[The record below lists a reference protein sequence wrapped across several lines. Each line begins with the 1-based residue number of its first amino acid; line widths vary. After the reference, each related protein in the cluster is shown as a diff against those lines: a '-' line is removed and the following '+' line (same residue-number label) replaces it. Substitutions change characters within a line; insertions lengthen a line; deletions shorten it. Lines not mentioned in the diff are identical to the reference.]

1 MSDQW
6 LNNLRGKMENHE
18 QDVPDGL
25 WNDIREELFS
35 EEKENNGIAGLTE
48 AEHAVEHQYTGSAAG
63 NKRWMY
69 RVCGIAAAVVLCFFI
84 SRELLDFNT
93 EKIRS
98 KKAAVSEKENE
109 GVFGAV
115 AEKNPDINEYS
126 NANTYLN
133 NSYLRDIIESA
144 ASSKNK
150 VVKISTNEIMSQ
162 ADINDYTKLDILKTE
177 ELMGQENQNIPDSS
191 LISKLEKAV
200 AEENKEEE
208 FLLKKENKQ
217 QEKYADTDRLKSAKK
232 QSQDSW
238 MLSMLT
244 GNASRNSS
252 EQQFPGY
259 ATING
264 SPMNV
269 DQIWGSSASQND
281 PLIEILMA
289 NQNKEVEARLRHKI
303 PITLGVSLYYNLGKR
318 WGIGTGL
325 NYTKL
330 SSELH
335 SGSNSNYIK
344 GEQNVHYIGVP
355 VQINYNVVQK
365 GRFTGYIT
373 AGALIEKAVA
383 GSLKTKYIVEDEVK
397 EVSEKELDIKPL
409 QFSVNTA
416 VGLQVKVFDKFG
428 IYAEPGIG
436 YHFKDNT
443 SLNTIYKEKPLN
455 FNMKFGVR
463 VLID

>member
-35 EEKENNGIAGLTE
+35 EEEGNNKGGLIGTDS
-48 AEHAVEHQYTGSAAG
+48 AVEKDQIRS
-63 NKRWMY
+63 NKPWLY
-69 RVCGIAAAVVLCFFI
+69 RICGIAAAVVLLFFI

-98 KKAAVSEKENE
+98 KKETVSEKENE
-109 GVFGAV
+109 RMLGAA
-115 AEKNPDINEYS
+115 AEKNPNSNEYPH
-126 NANTYLN
+126 ADIYLN
-133 NSYLRDIIESA
+133 NSHVSHVIESA
-144 ASSKNK
+144 ALGNNQ
-150 VVKISTNEIMSQ
+150 VEKIGTDEIISQ
-162 ADINDYTKLDILKTE
+162 TDINDNTRLDIQKTE
-177 ELMGQENQNIPDSS
+177 ELLSQENQSTRDSAP
-191 LISKLEKAV
+191 ISTLEKV
-200 AEENKEEE
+200 ATEESHEEE

-217 QEKYADTDRLKSAKK
+217 QEKYADTDRLKSAKRHSK
-232 QSQDSW
+232 DSW

-244 GNASRNSS
+244 GNASRNSA

-264 SPMNV
+264 SPMSV
-269 DQIWGSSASQND
+269 DEIFSSSSSHED
-281 PLIEILMA
+281 PLMEILMA

-303 PITLGVSLYYNLGKR
+303 PVTFGISLYYNLGKK

-355 VQINYNVVQK
+355 VQINYNVIQK

-373 AGALIEKAVA
+373 GGALIEKAVA

-397 EVSEKELDIKPL
+397 EVSEKELDMKPL

-416 VGLQVKVFDKFG
+416 VGLQVKVFNKFG

-463 VLID
+463 ILID